1 MKLIYIYKERYNSQY
16 DYYIRLNE
24 VENIADIK
32 EGGNDV
38 TVTIKY
44 LNSPVTLQV
53 QPAIYRNMV
62 ECKQEEGIIDKLY
75 DYDHDPHVWASRYAE
90 KYGLPCVY
98 VDGGCPY
105 VCAMPTKAAG
115 AEED

>member
-1 MKLIYIYKERYNSQY
+1 MKVIHVYKERYNSQY

-24 VENIADIK
+24 VKADEVKKDGDSYI
-32 EGGNDV
+32 
-38 TVTIKY
+38 VTIGY
-44 LNSPVTLQV
+44 LTPITIKV
-53 QPAIYRNMV
+53 QPAIYKNMV
-62 ECKQEEGIIDKLY
+62 GCDQEGIIDKLY
-75 DYDHDPHVWASRYAE
+75 DYDYDPHLWASRYAE